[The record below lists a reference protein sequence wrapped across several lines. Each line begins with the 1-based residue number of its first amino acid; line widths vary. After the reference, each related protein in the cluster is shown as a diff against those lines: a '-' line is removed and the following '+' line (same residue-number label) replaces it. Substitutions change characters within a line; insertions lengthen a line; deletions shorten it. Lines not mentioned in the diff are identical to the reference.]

1 VNARAHQFPLVDSLR
16 GIAALMIVATHVAW
30 FSGSVSSDA
39 TALPYLSRLE
49 AGVAVFFVI
58 SGFLL
63 YRPFVKARLLD
74 RPAVST
80 RAYAWR
86 RFLRIVPAFWVALT
100 LIAIWRG
107 IDQLWNPR
115 ELAINYGFLQ
125 LYRGASPVNVIPQ
138 GWTLSVEVAFYAA
151 LPLWAWL
158 MRRLPAQNFNARLR
172 WELGMVG
179 GLVLGSLAYNAV
191 LVYTGAVGGL
201 NTLAPVPLLASL
213 PGYLDHL
220 GLGMLLAVLSVW
232 IEHARDGRL
241 PQPIAF
247 LARFPSMC
255 WLIAITC
262 LWIGGMRL
270 ALPGPGSAYTAGEY
284 MERHLLNSVI
294 AVALVLPAVFGATRQ
309 GLTRRVLGHPVLLY
323 FGLIS
328 YSFYLYH
335 LAVVDQLRDWGL
347 NDLHVGPAYLR
358 WYVLTVAGAAL
369 LGSVSYYLVERP
381 ALSLKGIVRPRPV
394 PERAPVKV

>member
-1 VNARAHQFPLVDSLR
+1 
-16 GIAALMIVATHVAW
+16 MIVATHVAW

-158 MRRLPAQNFNARLR
+158 MRRLPGQDFNARLR

-201 NTLAPVPLLASL
+201 NTL
-213 PGYLDHL
+213 
-220 GLGMLLAVLSVW
+220 
-232 IEHARDGRL
+232 
-241 PQPIAF
+241 
-247 LARFPSMC
+247 
-255 WLIAITC
+255 
-262 LWIGGMRL
+262 
-270 ALPGPGSAYTAGEY
+270 
-284 MERHLLNSVI
+284 
-294 AVALVLPAVFGATRQ
+294 
-309 GLTRRVLGHPVLLY
+309 
-323 FGLIS
+323 
-328 YSFYLYH
+328 
-335 LAVVDQLRDWGL
+335 
-347 NDLHVGPAYLR
+347 
-358 WYVLTVAGAAL
+358 
-369 LGSVSYYLVERP
+369 
-381 ALSLKGIVRPRPV
+381 
-394 PERAPVKV
+394 